1 MSDLPGRSEVGQR
14 TRRLLEL
21 LDGMYLSNLDFD
33 NREHL
38 QVIELCV
45 DMAIEHA
52 EKMRAGRAAGR
63 PLSPAGPGCPP
74 PQISQK

>member
-1 MSDLPGRSEVGQR
+1 MSDLSGRSEIGQR

-45 DMAIEHA
+45 DLAIEHA
-52 EKMRAGRAAGR
+52 ERMRAGRAASR
-63 PLSPAGPGCPP
+63 PLSPVGPGASPP
-74 PQISQK
+74 PISEK